1 MTSQIRRGKG
11 STHKQWISSYP
22 RTSARSTSCA
32 KPSGASRSS
41 RPRLRSYKRKWSN
54 RVKSSWKRKRRNW
67 RRNRSRS
74 WCNPKWNYKCSND
87 KKLQEPFHSPVPPQV
102 HVKAHNIVE
111 VNPLCSRCTR
121 WRNPIRRWMSSSRII
136 STTIPCQC
144 PHQCYRILPRS
155 LLILIN
161 SRWWMRLTKLIRM
174 QTPTPPSSNSTRCR
188 PSTRSTPAPSMPT
201 LLTHSSTSSGSIN
214 PTHYRCRTILWRREA
229 SHSLPTYQQQ
239 SSMWKCTTK
248 VLTSS
253 PVART
258 KPTSISSSRRSR
270 RCYHDTNREKRM
282 PASCW
287 RSDDQ
292 L

>member
-1 MTSQIRRGKG
+1 
-11 STHKQWISSYP
+11 
-22 RTSARSTSCA
+22 
-32 KPSGASRSS
+32 
-41 RPRLRSYKRKWSN
+41 
-54 RVKSSWKRKRRNW
+54 
-67 RRNRSRS
+67 
-74 WCNPKWNYKCSND
+74 
-87 KKLQEPFHSPVPPQV
+87 
-102 HVKAHNIVE
+102 
-111 VNPLCSRCTR
+111 
-121 WRNPIRRWMSSSRII
+121 MSSSRII

-155 LLILIN
+155 LSILIN

-239 SSMWKCTTK
+239 SSMWKCTKK

-253 PVART
+253 PVAHN
-258 KPTSISSSRRSR
+258 KPRSFWSHDINQETRLTGACWTSDLYVTHHKCSKFCNFFNLSKWIF
-270 RCYHDTNREKRM
+270 T
-282 PASCW
+282 
-287 RSDDQ
+287 Q
-292 L
+292 